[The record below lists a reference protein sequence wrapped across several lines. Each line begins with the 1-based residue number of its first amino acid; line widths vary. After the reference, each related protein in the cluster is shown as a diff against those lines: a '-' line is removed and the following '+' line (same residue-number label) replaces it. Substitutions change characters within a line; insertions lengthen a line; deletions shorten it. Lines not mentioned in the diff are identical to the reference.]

1 MYKISTSTGKK
12 FNFPSG
18 LEDITLEQ
26 YIQYLEM
33 VEPTKPKH
41 LKDIDNAL
49 EELMTAK
56 NEGNE
61 EEVEKANQKLTQAY
75 DSITNIAMYKHIF
88 PYYARVISFFAK
100 DLSEDEILGKDG
112 GDGMNVGQLQQL
124 FSVISDIFNNIEEQ
138 EYEHIITVNGENWY
152 LPQKYMK
159 ESTVIEFAESSQFE
173 QNLKDVAA
181 GQWKALAKVM
191 CVIVRK
197 DGEKYSDKLLQQRES
212 MFMKWNLKDCM
223 KVSFFLHRLSEKYF
237 LNLQIFMAA
246 QNLMKLKQELSN

>member
-41 LKDIDNAL
+41 LKDIDIAL
-49 EELMTAK
+49 DELYEAR
-56 NEGNE
+56 EQGNE
-61 EEVEKANQKLTQAY
+61 ENILKSNEKLTQAY

-88 PYYARVISFFAK
+88 PYYARVISFFTK
-100 DLSEDEILGKDG
+100 DLSEAEILGKDG
-112 GDGMNVGQLQQL
+112 GDGMNVAQLQQL
-124 FSVISDIFNNIEEQ
+124 FSVISDIFNKIEEP
-138 EYEHIITVNGENWY
+138 EYEHIITVNGEHWY

-197 DGEKYSDKLLQQRES
+197 DGEKYSDKLMQRES
-212 MFMKWNLKDCM
+212 IFMKWNLKDCM

-237 LNLQIFMAA
+237 LNLQVFMAA
-246 QNLMKLKQELSN
+246 QNLTKLKQELNS

>member
-41 LKDIDNAL
+41 LKDIDIAL

-61 EEVEKANQKLTQAY
+61 KEVEKAKQKLTQAY
-75 DSITNIAMYKHIF
+75 YSITNIAMYKHIF
-88 PYYARVISFFAK
+88 PYYARVISYFTK

-124 FSVISDIFNNIEEQ
+124 FSVISDIFNNIDEP
-138 EYEHIITVNGENWY
+138 EYEHIITVNGEHWY

-173 QNLKDVAA
+173 QNL
-181 GQWKALAKVM
+181 KVM

>member
-49 EELMTAK
+49 EELMTARE
-56 NEGNE
+56 EGNE
-61 EEVEKANQKLTQAY
+61 ENILKANEKLTQAY
-75 DSITNIAMYKHIF
+75 DAITNIAMYKHIF
-88 PYYARVISFFAK
+88 PYYARVISFFTK

-112 GDGMNVGQLQQL
+112 GDGMNVAQLQQL
-124 FSVISDIFNNIEEQ
+124 FSVVSDIFNKIDEP

-173 QNLKDVAA
+173 QNMKDVAA

-197 DGEKYSDKLLQQRES
+197 KDEKYSDKLMQRES
-212 MFMKWNLKDCM
+212 IFMKWNLKDCM
-223 KVSFFLHRLSEKYF
+223 RVSFFLLKRSEISHQ
-237 LNLQIFMAA
+237 NLQIYMAA
-246 QNLMKLKQELSN
+246 QNLMKLKQELNN

>member
-33 VEPTKPKH
+33 IEPTKPKY

-49 EELMTAK
+49 EELMTAR
-56 NEGNE
+56 EQENE
-61 EEVEKANQKLTQAY
+61 EDIQKANEKLTQVY
-75 DSITNIAMYKHIF
+75 DSITNIVMYKHIF
-88 PYYARVISFFAK
+88 PYYARVISFFTE
-100 DLSEDEILGKDG
+100 DLSEEEILGKDG
-112 GDGMNVGQLQQL
+112 GDGMNVAQLQQL
-124 FSVISDIFNNIEEQ
+124 FSFVSDIFNKIEEP

-152 LPQKYMK
+152 LPQRFMT

-223 KVSFFLHRLSEKYF
+223 KVSFFLLKRSEISHQ
-237 LNLQIFMAA
+237 NLQIYMAA
-246 QNLMKLKQELSN
+246 QNLMKLKQGLSS